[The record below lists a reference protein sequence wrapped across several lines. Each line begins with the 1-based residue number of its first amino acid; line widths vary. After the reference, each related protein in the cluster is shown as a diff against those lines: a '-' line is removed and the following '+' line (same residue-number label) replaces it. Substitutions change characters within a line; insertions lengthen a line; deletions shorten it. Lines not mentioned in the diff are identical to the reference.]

1 MEHEISKRLKNEWM
15 IGGSTL
21 VDAYN
26 KCPLVEENGVLID
39 MTKECFT
46 FYMPYIGINL
56 IGFQN
61 FVFVISSL
69 VKHGKA

>member
-1 MEHEISKRLKNEWM
+1 MITILCILPIAFKHIMEHEISKRLKNEWM

-46 FYMPYIGINL
+46 FYN
-56 IGFQN
+56 
-61 FVFVISSL
+61 
-69 VKHGKA
+69 